1 MASSITRNCNQD
13 DLQSIQRQ
21 ICEKKTST
29 LDSTHRMLGLI
40 KDTESVGVH
49 ITVELVEQRQK
60 LQDIEKCCDGIN
72 ATLGSAQKDINKLKS
87 PLGVMKNYLRS
98 PTIFRKSTSRPQSS
112 DVAKTKTAPAKPTA
126 ATPMTLQPT
135 NINNDVGTYLGK
147 PRSAMDELD
156 RETEDDLHDIHQGVI
171 RLKVLALQMNDELE
185 SQKSLIDC
193 LDKKI
198 QGSNNDIKK
207 KNEDLKTILFS

>member
-1 MASSITRNCNQD
+1 
-13 DLQSIQRQ
+13 
-21 ICEKKTST
+21 
-29 LDSTHRMLGLI
+29 
-40 KDTESVGVH
+40 
-49 ITVELVEQRQK
+49 
-60 LQDIEKCCDGIN
+60 
-72 ATLGSAQKDINKLKS
+72 
-87 PLGVMKNYLRS
+87 GVMKNYLRS

-185 SQKSLIDC
+185 
-193 LDKKI
+193 
-198 QGSNNDIKK
+198 
-207 KNEDLKTILFS
+207 